1 MRMLRNALLSVV
13 VVLLGAC
20 DHPWNNPYPRDAD
33 RDNVL
38 YTAFN
43 ERPKHLDPVQ
53 SYSSN
58 EIIFTAQIYTPPL
71 QYHFL
76 KRPHA
81 LIPFAASSIPV
92 ARPLDREGRI
102 LSSDAPAESVA
113 FTEYEVRLRPGLR
126 YQPHPAFAATAE
138 GSPRYLGLTEAD
150 LRGVHALRDFS
161 ETASREVTA
170 DDFAYQIKRLAHP
183 RLHSP
188 IFGLM
193 ADYIV
198 GLKELAQALQAAQK
212 AMAAEGRA
220 EDWLDL
226 RAFPLEGVTVIDRH
240 TLRIRLHGSYPQFV
254 YWLAMPF
261 FAPIPF
267 EADRFYA
274 QPALSPR
281 NISLDT
287 YPVGAG
293 PYMLSENNPN
303 RRMVLERNPNYFGER
318 YPAEGTA
325 EDRTAGLLADAGK
338 PLPFIDKVVFTL
350 EKENIPYW
358 NKFLQG
364 YFDASGISSDAF
376 DQAVRTGG
384 SGDVSLTEEMAAKG
398 ITLRTAVAP
407 STFYMGF
414 NMLDG
419 VIGGGGERARKLR
432 QAIAVAVDYEEFIA
446 IFQNGRGVAAQG
458 PLPPGIFGYRE
469 GRAGMNP
476 VVYDW
481 VDGAPRR
488 KPVSVAQRL
497 LAEAGYPNGVDA
509 KTGTPLVLYLD
520 ATARGPDDK
529 ARLDWLRKQFAKLNI
544 DLVVRA
550 TDYNRFQEKIRKG
563 NAQIFYW
570 GWNADYPDPENFLF
584 LLHGPQGKVKAQGE
598 NAANYENAEYDR
610 LFERMKNM
618 PNSEARQAIIDRMTA
633 IVQTDVPWLWG
644 MHPKDYS
651 LAHGWVFNRKPN
663 QIANNLL
670 KYQRVDADLRARRR
684 AEWNRPDWRPI
695 AGVMLF
701 LVALIYPAFVVFR
714 RREARTARW
723 DLREGS
729 AR

>member
-1 MRMLRNALLSVV
+1 MLRIALLAAVMA
-13 VVLLGAC
+13 VLTSCG
-20 DHPWNNPYPRDAD
+20 DPWNDPYPRGAE
-33 RDNVL
+33 RENVL
-38 YTAFN
+38 YAAFN

-58 EIIFTAQIYTPPL
+58 EITFTAQIYTPPL

-76 KRPHA
+76 KRPHT
-81 LIPFAASSIPV
+81 LIPFAAESIPA
-92 ARPLDREGRI
+92 ARALDRDGQPLAEG
-102 LSSDAPAESVA
+102 APAEEVA
-113 FTEYEVRLRPGLR
+113 YTEYEIRLRPGMG
-126 YQPHPAFAATAE
+126 YQPHPAFAANAD
-138 GSPRYLGLTEAD
+138 GSPRYLGLTESD
-150 LRGVHALRDFS
+150 LEGVHALRDFGQ
-161 ETASREVTA
+161 TGTREVTA
-170 DDFAYQIKRLAHP
+170 EDFAYQIKRLAHP

-198 GLKELAQALQAAQK
+198 GLKELAQALQAAQRGL
-212 AMAAEGRA
+212 AESGRA
-220 EDWLDL
+220 DAWLDL
-226 RAFPLEGVTVIDRH
+226 RAFPLEGVTVVDRH
-240 TLRIRLHGSYPQFV
+240 TLRIRLRGSYPQFV

-261 FAPIPF
+261 FAPVPF

-274 QPALSPR
+274 QSALAPR

-318 YPAEGTA
+318 YPSEGSP
-325 EDRTAGLLADAGK
+325 EDEAAGLLADAGK

-376 DQAVRTGG
+376 DQAVRTSG

-398 ITLRTAVAP
+398 ISLRTAVAP

-419 VIGGGGERARKLR
+419 VVGGPGDRTRKLR

-458 PLPPGIFGYRE
+458 PLPPGIFGYRD
-469 GRAGMNP
+469 GREGMNTL
-476 VVYDW
+476 VYDW
-481 VDGAPRR
+481 VDGAARR
-488 KPVSVAQRL
+488 KPVEVARRL
-497 LAEAGYPNGVDA
+497 LAEAGYPNGVDE
-509 KTGTPLVLYLD
+509 KTGAPLVLYLD

-529 ARLDWLRKQFAKLNI
+529 ARLDWLRKQFAKLDI

-598 NAANYENAEYDR
+598 NAANYENAEFDR
-610 LFERMKNM
+610 LFEQMKNM
-618 PNSEARQAIIDRMTA
+618 PNGEARQAIIDRMTA

-644 MHPKDYS
+644 MHPKEYS
-651 LAHGWVFNRKPN
+651 LAHGWLFNRKPN

-684 AEWNRPDWRPI
+684 AEWNRPAWWPI
-695 AGVMLF
+695 AGVVLF
-701 LVALIYPAFVVFR
+701 VVALIYPAVVLFR
-714 RREARTARW
+714 RRESGTARW
-723 DLREGS
+723 DLRGG
-729 AR
+729 

>member
-1 MRMLRNALLSVV
+1 MFRIALLAAVV
-13 VVLLGAC
+13 VILTSCG
-20 DHPWNNPYPRDAD
+20 DPWNNPYPRGAE

-38 YTAFN
+38 YAAFN

-58 EIIFTAQIYTPPL
+58 EITFTAQIYTPPL

-76 KRPHA
+76 KRPHT
-81 LIPFAASSIPV
+81 LIPFAAEAIPQG
-92 ARPLDREGRI
+92 RPLDGEGRP
-102 LSSDAPAESVA
+102 LASDVPPEQIA
-113 FTEYEVRLRPGLR
+113 FTEYEIRLRPGVR
-126 YQPHPAFAATAE
+126 YQPHPAFATHPD
-138 GSPRYLGLTEAD
+138 GSPHYLGLTEAE
-150 LRGVHALRDFS
+150 LEGIHALGDFAQ
-161 ETASREVTA
+161 TGAREVTA

-198 GLKELAQALQAAQK
+198 GLKELAQTLQAAQK
-212 AMAAEGRA
+212 TLADAGRA
-220 EDWLDL
+220 DEWLDL
-226 RAFPLEGVTVIDRH
+226 RSFPLEGVTVVDRR
-240 TLRIRLHGSYPQFV
+240 TLRIRLRGSYPQFV

-274 QPALSPR
+274 QPALAPR

-318 YPAEGTA
+318 YPSEGTP
-325 EDRTAGLLADAGK
+325 EDEAAGLLADAGQS
-338 PLPFIDKVVFTL
+338 LPFIDKVVFTL

-376 DQAVRTGG
+376 DQAVRTSG
-384 SGDVSLTEEMAAKG
+384 SGDVSLTDEMAAKG

-414 NMLDG
+414 NMMDG
-419 VIGGGGERARKLR
+419 VIGGPSERTRKLR

-458 PLPPGIFGYRE
+458 PLPPGIFGYRD
-469 GRAGMNP
+469 GRAGMNSL
-476 VVYDW
+476 VYEW
-481 VDGAPRR
+481 VDGAPKR
-488 KPVSVAQRL
+488 KPVEVARRL
-497 LAEAGYPNGVDA
+497 LADAGYPNGVDE
-509 KTGTPLVLYLD
+509 KTGAPLVLYLD

-529 ARLDWLRKQFAKLNI
+529 ARLDWLRKQFAKLNV

-610 LFERMKNM
+610 LFEQMKNM
-618 PNSEARQAIIDRMTA
+618 ANGEARQAIIDRMTA

-644 MHPKDYS
+644 MHPKEYS

-670 KYQRVDADLRARRR
+670 KYQRVDPELRARRR
-684 AEWNRPDWRPI
+684 AEWNGPSWWPI
-695 AGVMLF
+695 AGVVLF
-701 LVALIYPAFVVFR
+701 ALALVFPAVALFR
-714 RREARTARW
+714 RRESRTARW
-723 DLREGS
+723 DLRGG
-729 AR
+729 